1 MKTRQLSL
9 LIFILFISINS
20 FAQYFG
26 EKEDLKGVYKIWE
39 IGITAG
45 ANNFLG
51 DVGGSEGV
59 GNHFIKDYS
68 LQTIK
73 PLVGASVNF
82 NMNYW
87 SSLKFGFNFSSV
99 EGADSLIKNS
109 GGQERWRYNRNQSFH
124 SNIFEVYAG
133 VDVFPFMLLE
143 QEREIH
149 QLSPFI
155 GAGVGLYHFNPKTKL
170 NDEWVELQPLR
181 LEGQGF
187 TEYPD
192 RQQYSLLQLYIP
204 VTVGLK
210 YFINNKIALS
220 GGVNF
225 RQTFTDYI
233 DNLSTTY
240 IDPALFDKYLQP
252 DQAALAMQLYSRSK
266 TPEKVRPDIEKANSE
281 NNDTYVTVFFSLS
294 FRLNKRVVFYYGQ

>member
-1 MKTRQLSL
+1 MKTRHLLL
-9 LIFILFISINS
+9 LIFILFFSKISL
-20 FAQYFG
+20 AQYFG
-26 EKEDLKGVYKIWE
+26 EKEDLTGVYKIWE
-39 IGITAG
+39 IGVTAG

-51 DVGGSEGV
+51 DVGGSTGV
-59 GNHFIKDYS
+59 GGHFIKDYS

-73 PLVGASVNF
+73 PLIGASAIF

-87 SSLKFGFNFSSV
+87 SAFKFGVNFSSV
-99 EGADSLIKNS
+99 EGADSLINNG
-109 GGQERWRYNRNQSFH
+109 GGQERWRYNRNQSFR
-124 SNIFEVYAG
+124 SSIVEAYAG
-133 VDVFPFMLLE
+133 VDIFPFMMLE
-143 QEREIH
+143 QEKEIR

-155 GAGVGLYHFNPKTKL
+155 GVGVGLFHFNPKTKL

-204 VTVGLK
+204 VTVGVK
-210 YFINNKIALS
+210 YYINNKLALS

-240 IDPALFDKYLQP
+240 IDPTLFEKYLQP
-252 DQAALAMQLYSRSK
+252 DQASLAMQLYSRSK
-266 TPEKVRPDIEKANSE
+266 TPEKVRPDIEKANSQ

-294 FRLNKRVVFYYGQ
+294 FRLNKRVLFYYGQ